1 MHMYNFCKTTFLKH
15 LDVRDK
21 MAVYKSVSVWNYQI
35 IELQEKKTASLNVE
49 ICLAGTTG
57 KLDQVISDKTKSKRE
72 SE

>member
-1 MHMYNFCKTTFLKH
+1 
-15 LDVRDK
+15 

-35 IELQEKKTASLNVE
+35 IELQEKKTAALNVE